1 MGNQNS
7 PNKGGR
13 PRLEHTMNPEWYKI
27 IVDAGEHGKHIT
39 HFLKELGISW
49 ESHRNLLKRN
59 TKYLEAFNEYQKRC
73 EEWWYN
79 IAHESMMTDGGS
91 KFNSR
96 LWTIIV
102 KNKFRDN
109 WRDEKSLDVTTQGDK
124 IQSDNKIQI
133 EILKQN
139 LDDVE

>member
-13 PRLEHTMNPEWYKI
+13 PRLEHTMDPEWYNI
-27 IVDAGEHGKHIT
+27 IIDAGRNGHHIT
-39 HFLKELGISW
+39 RFLQTLGISW

-59 TKYLEAFNEYQKRC
+59 TKYLEAFNEYQKHC

-79 IAHESMMTDGGS
+79 LAHESMSTDGGKS
-91 KFNSR
+91 FNSR

-102 KNKFRDN
+102 KNKFKDH

-124 IQSDNKIQI
+124 LNSDNKIQV
-133 EILKQN
+133 EIIRGTV
-139 LDDVE
+139 DDVE